1 MAEPR
6 TLDLSSF
13 GDRASMGFARGRAAL
28 GEGDTTMAKNGI
40 ARAARKEL
48 ADVPRQ
54 LAALAS
60 MSVPDL
66 AEKYLEVYGEP
77 TRSRNRDYLK
87 KRLSFRIQELAEG
100 SLSTRAVTRIAEL
113 GDKLPERWRMRQV
126 EETKPSAPP
135 PAAADVRAAAADA
148 RAPAADGR
156 DARLPPPGTVLTRAF
171 KGTQHRVT
179 VREGGVEY
187 EGQLHRSLSSVAKL
201 ITGTAWNGF
210 SFFGL
215 KAGGP
220 KAVKS

>member
-1 MAEPR
+1 
-6 TLDLSSF
+6 
-13 GDRASMGFARGRAAL
+13 
-28 GEGDTTMAKNGI
+28 MAKKET
-40 ARAARKEL
+40 ARAARQQL
-48 ADVPRQ
+48 AAVPQQ

-66 AEKYLEVYGEP
+66 AEKYLELYGEP

-126 EETKPSAPP
+126 EEAKPSAPHP
-135 PAAADVRAAAADA
+135 SVSDVRAAAADV

-179 VREGGVEY
+179 VREDGIEY
-187 EGQLHRSLSSVAKL
+187 GGQLHRSLSSVAKL

-210 SFFGL
+210 TFFGL
-215 KAGGP
+215 KDGSP